1 VGVSLI
7 QLNSKDFWLTV
18 FFTLGLTLFISAC
31 GTSSDS
37 EVSSL
42 RVVNLSDNGLP
53 ILKVSLVNYEFE
65 PLEIAGGESQTFT
78 LDDGMQGGFSN
89 VNVTFTVNISLWHTL
104 TYSTKKD
111 FRDGD
116 MTIITLKGC
125 RSGEGCDGLY
135 LE

>member
-1 VGVSLI
+1 MDVNLKYLNIKARWWPIFIIVGM
-7 QLNSKDFWLTV
+7 
-18 FFTLGLTLFISAC
+18 FTAFTAC
-31 GTSSDS
+31 GTSADS
-37 EVSSL
+37 ALSSL
-42 RVVNLSDNGLP
+42 KVVNQSDNGLP

-125 RSGEGCDGLY
+125 RSGEGCEGLY